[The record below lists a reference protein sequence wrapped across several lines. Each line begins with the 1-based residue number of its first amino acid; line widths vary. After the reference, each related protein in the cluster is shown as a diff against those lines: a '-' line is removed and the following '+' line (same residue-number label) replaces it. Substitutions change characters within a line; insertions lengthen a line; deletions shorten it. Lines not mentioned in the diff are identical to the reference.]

1 MVEPA
6 PAERILVH
14 APSWIGD
21 VVMATAAF
29 RELRRAYPKSRIS
42 FLVKPGRDRVIGEA
56 SYCDEAIIDRS
67 SGSPLGV
74 LRMAAELR
82 RRRFDLAVLFA
93 DSFRARV
100 LAFLAGI
107 PRRVGYVRDLGGLLL
122 TKRLRYP
129 GGSKKPEPMPLR
141 FRRLIEA
148 LGIPGGD
155 TRPELV
161 IDAGVEE
168 RARQRRESLGI
179 PEGEALVGLNPG
191 ASFGSSKIWPPEH
204 FARLGDLLADRHGLR
219 SIIFVGPGE
228 EAIARDIESRMRH
241 PVISTADDHVPLDE
255 LKVFIRDLRLLVT
268 TDTGPRHYAVAFR
281 VPVVVLMG
289 STDPRYTD
297 LHLEE
302 SVVLRK
308 ADLPCIACHLKT
320 CPIEGHPC
328 MRTITPEEALDAVA
342 ELDRRRGVFRGAP

>member
-1 MVEPA
+1 M
-6 PAERILVH
+6 
-14 APSWIGD
+14 
-21 VVMATAAF
+21 
-29 RELRRAYPKSRIS
+29 
-42 FLVKPGRDRVIGEA
+42 
-56 SYCDEAIIDRS
+56 
-67 SGSPLGV
+67 
-74 LRMAAELR
+74 
-82 RRRFDLAVLFA
+82 
-93 DSFRARV
+93 